1 MPTKQVEFAPVFSE
15 RQTEALDL
23 LAQAD
28 VSELLYGG

>member
-1 MPTKQVEFAPVFSE
+1 MPTELTFNPVFSE